1 MDFIKKNKFTIIAV
15 IVFLILVLLVATVM
29 NFFSPEE
36 SHAIYGSRL
45 DNKVEITTSTQKEIE
60 KNLKSDGIV
69 SKATVRISGRI
80 IEVMTTVNAEVDKN
94 AAKGITNK
102 ITEKLNS
109 NQIKYYDI
117 QVFIKKDTE
126 SNDFPIIGYKHHNK
140 DGFSWTK
147 DR

>member
-1 MDFIKKNKFTIIAV
+1 MNFIKKNKFTIIAV
-15 IVFLILVLLVATVM
+15 IVFLILVLLVAKVM

-109 NQIKYYDI
+109 NQMKYYDI